1 MNYLSK
7 EAPLD
12 TSINKMETILKELN
26 CNTVF
31 SDLKNPMPNCYSVN
45 LAYKD
50 AAEYVYSNG
59 KGVCE
64 KSCKASA
71 LGEFIERLQSN
82 NFFIDFYLP
91 NRKHYPDEVLLNE
104 NNYLSP
110 KLEAIYNPNSE
121 LSFEDF
127 IDFNSDYYD
136 KVVALP
142 FVNAITFQVENF
154 PINVL
159 QNLYVSNGL
168 AAGNSKLEARVQALS
183 EIVERYVKFE
193 VIKNGYALPEF
204 PAKVVEKFEVVSSGV
219 AKLQDEGY
227 EVLALDASL
236 GGKYP
241 VVAIALINRADG
253 SLFVSF
259 GAHPILQVA
268 LERTLTELMQGRDLN
283 SLTGFEVPT
292 FDREQVASSF
302 NLESHFIDSNG
313 KMGLQFLSSIKSFEY
328 CEFAYKGSGVEDEY
342 NYLLNILTAQK
353 KDVYIRD
360 YDYLGFY
367 TCQIVVPNFSEVYAI
382 DELLYENKNRA
393 KFLRDMVLNF
403 KDYEAEEV
411 LQECEHLDDSI
422 DVAKYIGVVFKNGF
436 SMLEFKAQQYLRNGD
451 LDMATSLL
459 EYSDKKEHL
468 VICELIKM
476 QNEGLE
482 FDNFKDALHML
493 FGQDLVNRAKSILE
507 LKDDLVDLELDE
519 KYYNILKLYDLL
531 ESKKCQKS

>member
-12 TSINKMETILKELN
+12 VSIGRMESLLKELG
-26 CNTVF
+26 CDMVF
-31 SDLKNPMPNCYSVN
+31 SKFLNPISNCYWVN
-45 LAYKD
+45 LAYRD
-50 AAEYVYSNG
+50 APEFIYSNG

-91 NRKHYPDEVLLNE
+91 NKKQYEDEVYLNRE
-104 NNYLSP
+104 NYLSL
-110 KLEAIYNPNSE
+110 KLESIYNISGE

-127 IDFNSDYYD
+127 IDFNSDNYN

-142 FVNAITFQVENF
+142 FANAKSSEVENF

-168 AAGNSKLEARVQALS
+168 AAGNTKLEARVQALS

-204 PAKVVEKFEVVSSGV
+204 PKSELEEFDVLNSGIEKL
-219 AKLQDEGY
+219 KREGY
-227 EVLALDASL
+227 EVLVLDASL

-241 VVAIALINRADG
+241 VVAIALIDKIN
-253 SLFVSF
+253 STLFVSF

-283 SLTGFEVPT
+283 SLNSFEVPT
-292 FDREQVASSF
+292 FDSELVSSSF

-313 KMGLQFLSSIKSFEY
+313 KIGLQFLSSNKSFEY
-328 CEFAYKGSGVEDEY
+328 CKFTYSCSGIEDEY
-342 NYLLNILTAQK
+342 NYLLNILTK
-353 KDVYIRD
+353 EDREVFVRD

-367 TCQIVVPNFSEVYAI
+367 TCQIVVPNFSEVYPI

-393 KFLRDMVLNF
+393 KYLRDMVLNF
-403 KDYEAEEV
+403 KEYEAEEI
-411 LQECEHLDDSI
+411 LQECEHLDDNI
-422 DVAKYIGVVFKNGF
+422 DVAKYIGVIFKNGF
-436 SMLEFKAQQYLRNGD
+436 SMLEFKAQQYLRSGD
-451 LDMATSLL
+451 LDMVDSLL
-459 EYSDKKEHL
+459 EHSDKKKHL

-476 QNEGLE
+476 RREGLD
-482 FDNFKDALHML
+482 FSNFKDALNMM
-493 FGQDLVNRAKSILE
+493 FGKELVERANSILE
-507 LKDDLVDLELDE
+507 SKDYFIDLEFD
-519 KYYNILKLYDLL
+519 KQYYNILKLYDLL
-531 ESKKCQKS
+531 ERKKC